1 MFICLFEALKRAYY
15 ASENLCDGGEYMFD
29 SFLIPMSWMGVE
41 IWGGNIS
48 TSTWKESPCG
58 IQWHPIGE
66 RLVHPLTFDIS
77 QVNIVFQITCTT
89 VSQVTC
95 VPLLLDPNSELCMR
109 LGRKL
114 IQRTWYYEWIL
125 LGIKAPRTPFLY
137 NLTLPCE
144 SSLRELSRY
153 NFTIFLAPIWGVISI
168 DIIFITFVH
177 WPCECALK
185 VTYQ

>member
-114 IQRTWYYEWIL
+114 IQRT
-125 LGIKAPRTPFLY
+125 
-137 NLTLPCE
+137 
-144 SSLRELSRY
+144 
-153 NFTIFLAPIWGVISI
+153 
-168 DIIFITFVH
+168 
-177 WPCECALK
+177 
-185 VTYQ
+185 